1 MRGSTAAAPAGAKSA
16 AGGGGDTAEAVKSA
30 GNEAY
35 RAGNY
40 AEALGLYERA
50 VSMSPGNA
58 TYRFNRAVAL
68 VGLRRFAEAVRECEE
83 AVRLDPGYV
92 KAHHRLGSIFLR

>member
-1 MRGSTAAAPAGAKSA
+1 MRGGTTTAAAKS
-16 AGGGGDTAEAVKSA
+16 GGGTMLSTDAEEVKRA

-35 RAGNY
+35 RAGNF
-40 AEALGLYERA
+40 AEALSLYERA
-50 VSMSPGNA
+50 VSISPGNA

-68 VGLRRFAEAVRECEE
+68 MGLRRLAEAVKECEE
-83 AVRLDPGYV
+83 AIRLDPGYV